1 MCLVY
6 KGIQPHCFQVLQLDR
21 NFERRQYGVLQP
33 IAFSLATALEQQQQ
47 PFERKK
53 QVDEVIHANDIATLT
68 RLLNSLEMDFG
79 TRFFRPTDPSHSPSG
94 MVEAHWRNIH
104 VDSTTDSTF
113 CCFCDSN
120 TESMVEGPLNPQFR
134 QAEYEFLMR
143 QHCRNVYQPLKQ
155 FMTRHLQHV
164 RYVRPPH
171 GWNEAGD
178 NLQGNQWLDLI
189 AGFTSGGV
197 LCGVYLTDVRIPRSW
212 ITAPGAYP
220 FDGSAIDLTR
230 LRIAY

>member
-94 MVEAHWRNIH
+94 MQYREHGRRSIKPTI
-104 VDSTTDSTF
+104 SS
-113 CCFCDSN
+113 
-120 TESMVEGPLNPQFR
+120 GR
-134 QAEYEFLMR
+134 
-143 QHCRNVYQPLKQ
+143 
-155 FMTRHLQHV
+155 HV